1 VLIVGGNQSASG
13 YDVDNGLRF
22 NDGSS
27 DNLSRAN
34 GTPTDRKKY
43 TFNGWVKRSHLGTR
57 QRVYG
62 VINPSSTA
70 AYAFAEFES
79 STDTLHI
86 DDFDGSSTRITRTL
100 RRKFRDITAW
110 YNIHVQVDTTLSTG
124 SDRMKVFINGVQ
136 ETEFSHTNDGS
147 QNYDTCFFNSSKT
160 FHIGRAGH
168 TSFYFDGYQ
177 CQTIAIDGQA
187 LDPDNF
193 GEFDA
198 DSGIWKPINPSGLT
212 FGNDGFWMEYKDSS
226 NLGLDSSGNGNNFT
240 VNNLTSID
248 QVTDTPTNNFATYN
262 SIFGI
267 GRQNQLT
274 YSEANTVVASSATS
288 GSDTTA
294 ASTFAFDSGKWYAE
308 FKATND
314 AVGIYVG
321 VATSSLSFTNSGID
335 TSGNSNCWIVRGD
348 DGTVRNNGSTA
359 YFGTAFS
366 DDDIISIAIDMDNS
380 KIWWALNGTYGNS
393 GNPATGANPAFS
405 NLSGELMII
414 VGDNFSSKTPTIKAN
429 FGNPAFSIS
438 SSNSDSEG
446 YGNFEYAVPSGYHA
460 INTKNLAE
468 YG

>member
-1 VLIVGGNQSASG
+1 MLIIGGNQSVGG
-13 YDVDNGLRF
+13 YNINNGLRF

-168 TSFYFDGYQ
+168 NSFFYDGYQ

-248 QVTDTPTNNFATYN
+248 QTTDTCTNNYSTYN
-262 SIFGI
+262 SL
-267 GRQNQLT
+267 QP
-274 YSEANTVVASSATS
+274 ASTS
-288 GSDTTA
+288 GSNTFKNGNCTVTTPTSGGHA
-294 ASTFAFDSGKWYAE
+294 PVSTFRIPKTGKWYWE
-308 FKATND
+308 
-314 AVGIYVG
+314 VR
-321 VATSSLSFTNSGID
+321 ID
-335 TSGNSNCWIVRGD
+335 TTSGNISDNLRIGMQVFDSNNLTNPTLGD
-348 DGTVRNNGSTA
+348 IRYISNATKNVDGSNSSYGASYGSNN
-359 YFGTAFS
+359 
-366 DDDIISIAIDMDNS
+366 DIISVAVDSDNNTVEFF
-380 KIWWALNGTYGNS
+380 KNGSSQGSISYTQNDLDYFAVTSEASSSVTATYS
-393 GNPATGANPAFS
+393 
-405 NLSGELMII
+405 I
-414 VGDNFSSKTPTIKAN
+414 N
-429 FGNPAFSIS
+429 FGNPPFSIS
-438 SSNSDSEG
+438 SGNSDSEG
-446 YGNFEYAVPSGYHA
+446 YGNFEYAVPSGFFA
-460 INTKNLAE
+460 LNTKNLAE